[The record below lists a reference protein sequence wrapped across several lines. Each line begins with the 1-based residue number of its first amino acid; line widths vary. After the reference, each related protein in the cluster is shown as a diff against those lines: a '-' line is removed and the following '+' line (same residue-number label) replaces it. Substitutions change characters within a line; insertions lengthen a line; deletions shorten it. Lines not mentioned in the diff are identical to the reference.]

1 MDQIFLNLPP
11 NARAIRRPGG
21 RAGGLINPFLPGVG
35 PSPLGFPPSPSLLGT
50 PPGFL
55 PASLLSPPFPPGIRG
70 PPFAGGLSMGMGPIP
85 PYNLTGL
92 NGLSSAGIPPA
103 LLLALLAAGG
113 GGGSLGGLGNGRQ
126 RRPPVLTPFPFMMDD
141 LDDELSE
148 DEEDMDPVAW
158 YVRQLRRAKRRGVQ
172 VPGFGLGGLP
182 MGGFGGG
189 AEMMGGGLGGMEFG
203 LL

>member
-11 NARAIRRPGG
+11 NARGMRRPVG

-35 PSPLGFPPSPSLLGT
+35 PGPLGFPLPPPLLGT
-50 PPGFL
+50 PPGFPPPGML
-55 PASLLSPPFPPGIRG
+55 APPFPHGLRG
-70 PPFAGGLSMGMGPIP
+70 PPFTGGLSMGMEPIP

-92 NGLSSAGIPPA
+92 NGLNLPGIPPA
-103 LLLALLAAGG
+103 LLLALLTGG
-113 GGGSLGGLGNGRQ
+113 GGGLGGLGNGRH
-126 RRPPVLTPFPFMMDD
+126 RRAPALPPFPFMMDE
-141 LDDELSE
+141 LDDELFE

-172 VPGFGLGGLP
+172 LPGFGLGGLP
-182 MGGFGGG
+182 MGGLGGSG
-189 AEMMGGGLGGMEFG
+189 MMGGLGGMEFG